1 MVGDRDF
8 FFRCQRSGNCCR
20 VGTGRVWLEEGELQA
35 IADALGMS
43 AQGFAD
49 QHVVA
54 VGDRVSLRE
63 RSDGRCVLLEGQC
76 HCTVYASR
84 PEQCRDYP
92 DWPILRD
99 DPAAFA
105 RAAEYCPG
113 IQLLPTP
120 AQQAAGRQALME
132 VLPEPQPDV
141 DGIAPCLRAGEAARP
156 VSSLETDAFLEAFSD
171 ASEKRGE
178 PCPALSGQAC
188 QAGAARP
195 AICRN
200 LSPEQGY
207 RVEREIQTA
216 AENCGYPWSKAD
228 WTVILPDRAA
238 AWHASARSPLD
249 V

>member
-1 MVGDRDF
+1 MVGERDF

-20 VGTGRVWLEEGELQA
+20 VGTGRVWLKNGELEA
-35 IADALGMS
+35 MAEALDMS

-54 VGDRVSLRE
+54 VGERVSLRE

-76 HCTVYASR
+76 HCTVYEAR
-84 PEQCRDYP
+84 PKQCRDYP

-99 DPAAFA
+99 DPKAFA
-105 RAAEYCPG
+105 RATEYCPG
-113 IQLLPTP
+113 IQLLP
-120 AQQAAGRQALME
+120 ASEVRVAGRQVLNE
-132 VLPEPQPDV
+132 LLPEAQPDR
-141 DGIAPCLRAGEAARP
+141 DGIAPCLRAGDAARP
-156 VSSLETDAFLEAFSD
+156 VSSLETDAFLEAFPST
-171 ASEKRGE
+171 SEERGE

-188 QAGAARP
+188 QAGEARP

-200 LSPEQGY
+200 LGSEQGY
-207 RVEREIQTA
+207 RVEREIQAA

-228 WTVILPDRAA
+228 WTVILPDRAS
-238 AWHASARSPLD
+238 AWFASARSPLD